1 MSKRHNSQQP
11 SLMQYL
17 AKKPKVAEQ
26 STNTT
31 RYSPMTTSY
40 LTSITTTAPTTTSTT
55 TSGTTTAATSSTISK
70 FIFFLQ

>member
-11 SLMQYL
+11 SSMQYL

-40 LTSITTTAPTTTSTT
+40 LTSITTAPTTTSTT